1 MPKAASTPKPYSVSY
16 SKMGQFR
23 RCLQAY
29 DWKYIQKYFPPSGI
43 GQARGTCG
51 HAALAV
57 WHVNYDPQE
66 AMQVAWDT
74 WNENG
79 YLEANADWLLLEE
92 ALNRYFIF
100 SKEHD
105 TFKMMVSEQKFD
117 IEYELPT
124 GPTASV
130 IFTGYIDGIIEDAD
144 GQWLMEHK
152 FLKQVDNGNKDL
164 DHQSSLYLLAAQ
176 RLGFKV
182 NGVLYNQ
189 IRMGTKI
196 AEKEPVLRRKVT
208 RNMSGLDHIEH
219 ELLQQVKAMQTF
231 ERGGEVYRNP
241 TKDCSWDCAFYNACL
256 SLQDDGQMPT
266 EILKQLIVTRSQNDT
281 E

>member
-1 MPKAASTPKPYSVSY
+1 MPKAASTPPKPYSVSY

-57 WHVNYDPQE
+57 WHVHYDPQE
-66 AMQVAWDT
+66 AMQTAWET

-92 ALNRYFIF
+92 ALNRYFTF

-105 TFKMMVSEQKFD
+105 RFTMLVSEQKFD

-124 GPTASV
+124 GPV
-130 IFTGYIDGIIEDAD
+130 IFTGYIDGIIEDTD